1 MTIVTNPRELP
12 NDVEALKAIVIAH
25 RAELAQLDEQVRL
38 LESENPP
45 PAHGALREE
54 ERAARLGRHPA
65 RARADAPAFPELIEA
80 AERVADEK
88 SVRARSRSASRK
100 QKRVPKRRKH
110 FRRTCR

>member
-1 MTIVTNPRELP
+1 MNPRELP

-38 LESENPP
+38 LESENRLLRTERFERKSERRASDGIQLE
-45 PAHGALREE
+45 PAQMHL
-54 ERAARLGRHPA
+54 L
-65 RARADAPAFPELIEA
+65 FPELIEA

-88 SVRARSRSASRK
+88 NVKGEVEIREP
-100 QKRVPKRRKH
+100 QEKRVPKRRKH